1 MEQITPSAVEGNGN
15 CSHRLGDGHS
25 SPKSFNVISKAQR
38 FSEPLFVNNSCNRT
52 KALKMTVNVH
62 MDCDTEE
69 NLAQT
74 KRERSTLLVRRFWR
88 DNREVKKPVCTG
100 TKAIVRMLPSGGIG
114 DEAWGAICKSV
125 PPGWNEC
132 IKSSCGSKTLGRY
145 TTYRLTL
152 KSDTIEGSRHILQT
166 GCRLLEVSVTY

>member
-1 MEQITPSAVEGNGN
+1 MEQITPSAVEGNGS
-15 CSHRLGDGHS
+15 CSHRLRDGHS
-25 SPKSFNVISKAQR
+25 SPQSVNVISKAQR
-38 FSEPLFVNNSCNRT
+38 FSEALFVMSCDRT
-52 KALKMTVNVH
+52 KASKITLDVH

-69 NLAQT
+69 DMAQT

-100 TKAIVRMLPSGGIG
+100 TKAIVRKLPSGGIG
-114 DEAWGAICKSV
+114 EEAWGAICRSV
-125 PPGWNEC
+125 PPVWNER
-132 IKSSCGSKTLGRY
+132 IKTSCGSKTLGRY

-166 GCRLLEVSVTY
+166 GCRLLEVSGHVS